1 MQRDSFPVGNMGG
14 SAVTHIHDFHIIV
27 TVLGK
32 MGKPGMR
39 TDGNESAA
47 IQQFLC
53 INDIGAGLHIY
64 RSPNFR
70 VTIQNGLFLGTDM
83 LKLFQK
89 KIVYHKI
96 TYLYCTAAGD
106 SLQLQIRTLFRS
118 KTVLPHLLFV

>member
-1 MQRDSFPVGNMGG
+1 MKKAIVAMLLMAVFLLGG
-14 SAVTHIHDFHIIV
+14 
-27 TVLGK
+27 G
-32 MGKPGMR
+32 
-39 TDGNESAA
+39 
-47 IQQFLC
+47 
-53 INDIGAGLHIY
+53 
-64 RSPNFR
+64 
-70 VTIQNGLFLGTDM
+70 GLFLGTDM